1 MAAFCGFVIMEEYGT
16 FLAEETVRRKLGR
29 TEGSMDITLDIET
42 ITPFAEICPAEYPPR
57 HSVLHDRRDHEVHY
71 YNATYGD
78 FVDKFNYWMD
88 KNYEYPDIMQY
99 NNYKYAI
106 WNPQLSDEAKESAAS
121 AWDATDDLKFVQG
134 EGWVTPPKYDEA
146 DVIELEGN
154 FVGYNSWFPGNFG
167 HFAHDWLPTIALL
180 RHVVPSDT
188 KFILLDNK
196 MSRKFLEFLD
206 PDFYKNRI
214 VWAPHSTVYHIKGQL
229 TVHIPLGIP
238 DPIFGC
244 CSGWD
249 PMRQWI
255 AEKHPERTPKDEKYV
270 IWHTRKGN
278 SDAKHGRVLD
288 PSIEAQAL
296 KQVEAKLKQHKKNE
310 TIVIFDGRDENG
322 ETMSIE
328 DQFAVFRGAFAFIGP
343 HGSGFGGNYIW
354 TDPFASK
361 CDERFQYLEFMP
373 GPENPQIHDKYAHY
387 FANIRKWPFDYHT
400 LLYTKHS
407 TKEITQIDLETLDD
421 ALDAMW
427 GTPETLNV
435 TSVEEEETSEKPEEV
450 VKEEEKSDK
459 EVEEKSDKEVEE
471 KSAETAEEE
480 PAATDAKPAEKT
492 STEIDATIDKV
503 TESISK
509 EIDATIA
516 KEENKAMPEEKP
528 AVAAQ

>member
-1 MAAFCGFVIMEEYGT
+1 
-16 FLAEETVRRKLGR
+16 
-29 TEGSMDITLDIET
+29 
-42 ITPFAEICPAEYPPR
+42 
-57 HSVLHDRRDHEVHY
+57 
-71 YNATYGD
+71 
-78 FVDKFNYWMD
+78 
-88 KNYEYPDIMQY
+88 
-99 NNYKYAI
+99 
-106 WNPQLSDEAKESAAS
+106 
-121 AWDATDDLKFVQG
+121 
-134 EGWVTPPKYDEA
+134 
-146 DVIELEGN
+146 
-154 FVGYNSWFPGNFG
+154 
-167 HFAHDWLPTIALL
+167 
-180 RHVVPSDT
+180 
-188 KFILLDNK
+188 

-255 AEKHPERTPKDEKYV
+255 AEKHPERTPEDEKYV

-278 SDAKHGRVLD
+278 SDAKHGRVLE
-288 PSIEAQAL
+288 PSMEAQAI

-373 GPENPQIHDKYAHY
+373 GPENPHVHDKYAHY

-400 LLYTKHS
+400 LLYTKRS
-407 TKEITQIDLETLDD
+407 TKEITQIDLETLND

-435 TSVEEEETSEKPEEV
+435 TSVEDDEETAEKPEEA
-450 VKEEEKSDK
+450 VKEEEKSD
-459 EVEEKSDKEVEE
+459 EEEE
-471 KSAETAEEE
+471 TSAESADVTKPQEEE
-480 PAATDAKPAEKT
+480 PAASDAKPAEKT
-492 STEIDATIDKV
+492 STEKQIEKIDATIKEM
-503 TESISK
+503 TEAISK

-516 KEENKAMPEEKP
+516 QEENKATQEEKP
-528 AVAAQ
+528 AVATQ